1 MMGHHEGFV
10 AMFFLS
16 VHGRKLSDQCDAA
29 VRIVNTNGTSM
40 MDELRKTLAWRCD
53 AVVGSINTSKM
64 SDAKAHS
71 PVNPAE

>member
-1 MMGHHEGFV
+1 MG
-10 AMFFLS
+10 LS
-16 VHGRKLSDQCDAA
+16 SLWS

-40 MDELRKTLAWRCD
+40 MDELRKTLDRRGPGVQRCD